1 MKRLLS
7 LLGFVALSLALLGCQ
22 QASAKFGFID
32 RTGKIVIPP
41 QFDSADRF
49 SEGLAFVKTSN
60 RVGYIDRQG
69 KFALNSKFDPTQPF
83 SDGLTPISLPKQR
96 QGFID
101 KTGVIALRLPVEQ
114 YAGPFW
120 QGLAIARDKNYRF
133 GVIDKTGEF
142 VVKPQF
148 VSPKGDMD
156 VYAKPTFPDGLE
168 LMSLDGTLADK
179 QTNWAGGII
188 GGTWVYINRRGQFV
202 IQTQA
207 ISARQFSEGLAAV
220 DKGRWNP
227 ETMQA
232 IDRWGFIDS
241 TGKFVIAPQFE
252 SVGRFAEGLAPARLP
267 SASASTPLRYGYINP
282 KGKFAIAPQF
292 ESASAFSGGLAAATV
307 GGKYGYIDKSGKFL
321 ISPQFNSAEAFSEGI
336 ARVSTV
342 DGVGFINPQGQY
354 IARPQFGNG
363 SQDFSEGFAVVEVP

>member
-1 MKRLLS
+1 MQRLFPLFS
-7 LLGFVALSLALLGCQ
+7 FIILSLALLGCQ

-32 RTGKIVIPP
+32 RTGKMVIPP

-49 SEGLAFVKTSN
+49 SEGLAFVRTSN

-69 KFALNSKFDPTQPF
+69 KFAMRPKFNPSQPF
-83 SDGLTPISLPKQR
+83 SDGLTPISLPKGR

-101 KTGVIALRLPVEQ
+101 KTGAIALRLPVEI

-133 GVIDKTGEF
+133 GIIDKTGKF

-156 VYAKPTFPDGLE
+156 VYAKPAFPDGLE

-179 QTNWAGGII
+179 ESDWRGGII
-188 GGTWVYINRRGQFV
+188 DGTWVYINKKGQFV

-220 DKGRWNP
+220 DKGKWKGT
-227 ETMQA
+227 TMQS
-232 IDRWGFIDS
+232 IDRWGFIDL
-241 TGKFVIAPQFE
+241 TGKLVIAPQFE
-252 SVGRFAEGLAPARLP
+252 DVGRFSEGLAPARLP

-292 ESASAFSGGLAAATV
+292 EQASAFSEGLAAV
-307 GGKYGYIDKSGKFL
+307 SMDGKYRYIDKTGTFV
-321 ISPQFNSAEAFSEGI
+321 IPVQFKSAEAFSEGI
-336 ARVSTV
+336 ARVSTT
-342 DGVGFINPQGQY
+342 DGFGYINKQGKY
-354 IARPQFGNG
+354 IAKP
-363 SQDFSEGFAVVEVP
+363 